1 MTQLYLRLLDS
12 DYLSITAAN
21 AGGADK
27 LNGMFIKMSA
37 AEARR
42 QGINQNLIP
51 ADGSP
56 LMLEI
61 GKDINF

>member
-1 MTQLYLRLLDS
+1 
-12 DYLSITAAN
+12 
-21 AGGADK
+21 
-27 LNGMFIKMSA
+27 MFIKMSA